1 MGRAIDQDK
10 RIDALEVKVSE
21 ILSILDELSKTNS
34 KQTQVDLH
42 ETTKVEKSN
51 DEGSGD
57 SGKQSDNGKSKP
69 KAKPRSS
76 SKDSK

>member
-1 MGRAIDQDK
+1 MGRAIDVDK
-10 RIDALEVKVSE
+10 RLDSLESKVGE

-42 ETTKVEKSN
+42 EATKVEKSN

-57 SGKQSDNGKSKP
+57 SSKQSDSGKSKS
-69 KAKPRSS
+69 KAKSGSS

>member
-1 MGRAIDQDK
+1 MGRAIDQDR
-10 RIDALEVKVSE
+10 RIDALEIKVSE

-42 ETTKVEKSN
+42 EARNVEKSI

-57 SGKQSDNGKSKP
+57 SSKQSDNGKSKP